1 MTESQIEAILG
12 QHDKRLGVVEQQI
25 TDLRSEVGQLRA
37 EVRTEF
43 GQLRGEMGQI
53 RGEFGQ
59 LREEMGE
66 LRRELYAELRR
77 LDEKIDGMAKELRA
91 EIHSSFRVL
100 QFTMV
105 GLFGVAVPVW
115 MWMLSYILKNLQ

>member
-1 MTESQIEAILG
+1 MPESQIEAILA

-25 TDLRSEVGQLRA
+25 ADLRSEIGLLRT
-37 EVRTEF
+37 EIRTEF
-43 GQLRGEMGQI
+43 GQVRGEIGQV
-53 RGEFGQ
+53 RGEIGQ

-77 LDEKIDGMAKELRA
+77 LDAKIDLVATGIRG
-91 EIHSSFRVL
+91 EIHSSFRML

-115 MWMLSYILKNLQ
+115 MWMLSYILKNL